1 MQPSG
6 IWIEIPTKQYLWYM
20 SWLST
25 LTLIASY
32 PETEFSDYQCVI
44 LKFELSE
51 SEQLWTK
58 MLEIHISLLLGPFI
72 CVEYT
77 VQHFL
82 ADMIPN
88 PEQLELE
95 SLLKFTS
102 RWWENDRKLPGHE
115 VSTIDQALFGVLNL
129 VLT

>member
-20 SWLST
+20 SSISALN
-25 LTLIASY
+25 LIANY

-58 MLEIHISLLLGPFI
+58 MLEIHISLLLCPFI
-72 CVEYT
+72 CAEYT
-77 VQHFL
+77 
-82 ADMIPN
+82 
-88 PEQLELE
+88 EQ
-95 SLLKFTS
+95 
-102 RWWENDRKLPGHE
+102 
-115 VSTIDQALFGVLNL
+115 
-129 VLT
+129 